1 MRASL
6 FCPKINKGG
15 SELHTLQC
23 NAEQPTHGDRQV
35 RKPKLATF
43 KKWYTIMKKIK
54 LDREKLKSKKLSL
67 LKDKISDLNTETM
80 LSLLGGSAYISQV
93 VHCGSTAGSGNP
105 QGCVGATT
113 ALGSCFSAC
122 GC

>member
-1 MRASL
+1 MR
-6 FCPKINKGG
+6 KIQLN
-15 SELHTLQC
+15 
-23 NAEQPTHGDRQV
+23 
-35 RKPKLATF
+35 
-43 KKWYTIMKKIK
+43 
-54 LDREKLKSKKLSL
+54 REKLQLKKLSL
-67 LKDKISDLNTETM
+67 FKDKISDLNTESM
-80 LSLLGGSAYISQV
+80 LNVLGGSGYISQV